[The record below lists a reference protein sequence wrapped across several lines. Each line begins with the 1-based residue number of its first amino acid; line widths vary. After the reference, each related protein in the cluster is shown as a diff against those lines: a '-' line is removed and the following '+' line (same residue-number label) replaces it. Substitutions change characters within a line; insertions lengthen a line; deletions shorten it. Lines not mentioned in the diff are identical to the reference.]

1 MNEQEEVADVIAM
14 RLGLMQKTLIPLNPQ
29 IETDKPQIWQLVS
42 SITIWYIQKARCL
55 TVSQNVI
62 GRPTQIIVG
71 IWIEIVH

>member
-29 IETDKPQIWQLVS
+29 IKTDKPQIWQLVS